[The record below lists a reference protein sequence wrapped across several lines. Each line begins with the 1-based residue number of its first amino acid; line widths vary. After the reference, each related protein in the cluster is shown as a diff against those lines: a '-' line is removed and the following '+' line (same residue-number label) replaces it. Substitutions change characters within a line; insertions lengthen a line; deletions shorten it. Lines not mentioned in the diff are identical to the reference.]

1 MGEVA
6 AVDNSGY
13 EECIGALEH
22 HLHDL
27 FSSVRVPG
35 DEFVYSPSTE
45 MFNQLDD
52 YCDESAF
59 HEARPPMLI
68 MDESGCGKSALLSN
82 WLHRRRQK
90 SQARKS
96 SQSSE
101 FVFWH
106 AVGCTRQSTNV
117 HSLIRRL
124 MHDLKN
130 KFGLDRD
137 VPFAQDRLSWE
148 LPRFFEMASRKGKF
162 IVILDGVHRLVTN
175 DDAEAG
181 LAWLPLDFPPNMRI
195 IISATAKRSILAQ
208 PYLSSSMSIASVG
221 SLGGGGSQDSVNTK
235 LQSLEPE
242 QKYHGEK
249 GAKILAELDRRKW
262 KHIRVRSLERL
273 QCRAIL
279 ENYITKSVRADAIS
293 MTTGPFLTAEP
304 SAINEASNSLGFLLF
319 DTQVSRLLTHS
330 HGGEPQFL
338 RLFIKSLHYAANR
351 GFSVWHVMDDWL
363 KADSVSALVTRIL
376 RTIESGYSPSS
387 TQVRQDTRQTE
398 NAGGLSALRLLYAW
412 HPVFRDMPEEKGKHD
427 LLGNLEM
434 SKDTTTKHTNKA
446 HPQHGGEAG
455 VTLSEKVKDNL
466 GDQQWLALGGYA
478 ESVLMDTKASITGS
492 IAASVQEIQDKTS
505 EHHESAISET
515 KTSAIAGMMHPMD
528 FIDTSIKIFDRD
540 SDAKKAT
547 KLKEEKRKKN
557 QQEYNARVAQHAAA
571 EAKSNELQKQE
582 SKKGP
587 AEEAKHRDA
596 AAEEKA
602 PNVDVDL
609 DKLPQYM
616 QGGMGVSGL
625 GTILGNALALLY
637 VARHGLKESEIW
649 GLLASLHE
657 ESLHNIL
664 GNEASNASLSHSV
677 SAHKGMHM
685 HELEVETIL
694 KVCYVARGELE
705 DLCRAEDLAHSGLIT
720 QQRLV
725 AVLSRLHT
733 DLNSEDV
740 RRLLVATEI
749 YHEENHLLAQAAE
762 VDYNDLIGRVV
773 SIIEK
778 KTASAAA
785 AAAVGGGPGGGGAR
799 PKGDGGA
806 KTPAS
811 KSSKKS
817 KTTKISSLGPVLE
830 ESLLS
835 ILIALGVLHS
845 PDNQVLVLPSDSEFI
860 RQVVYEDYVKGRGG
874 EAVWHGHLIKHFQQ
888 EVNSMRRCEELPWHL
903 QICRRWHTM
912 KECLVDLSTFKMMYD
927 SSDLRDEFMAYWVI
941 LTEGPMF
948 VTDESHRSAMIA
960 RQKQAE
966 EALRGDRRDPEL
978 NRVLME
984 LDMAAALG
992 LSEKAART
1000 MLLQN
1005 QVSCFDVVEEFNR
1018 SVELWV
1024 QRIRPTVTEINT
1036 KILHIAR
1043 FLAEFSKKCSP
1054 QPNFMRLTINIDVLT
1069 LFGVNFDILK
1079 QLDPEAMGDTE
1090 LQVDVF
1096 GKPIQPDADDKK
1108 KKEEFPSSKHLS
1120 GNYYCYLRWM
1130 WVQFP
1135 WLGLQR
1141 TLDVGSILDIGGLSS
1156 VLAAVAA
1163 GHGKV
1168 KIRDGALS
1176 EDEANLLAAE
1186 GEPGNSA
1193 ASKAKK
1199 NSLAVARST
1208 RLWDVKK
1215 SDPSVPLFLPSSFR
1229 KNASVNATL
1238 LPQKVTDVMDL
1249 SLRQIRDDIAN
1260 ASAVRDRMPPKFRR
1274 SMDQEHAVMKEIPHA
1289 EHCTRSVKRGTLFP
1303 TLHAHIERK
1312 NKEAMNDDEKYSTA
1326 LLAMR
1331 RGGPGL
1337 QLEKSLDDNLKELA
1351 EAEQMRAWN
1360 DRRGGAL
1367 PIGSEKELE
1376 YEQEFER
1383 TVKLRAIAN
1392 KMVTLRRQRSGI
1404 HEGLAKSV
1412 ETREVQDEEIAAFML
1427 SGEAAIEQLKEKLH
1441 SMTNALDEGKRLN
1454 NGYKLLIE
1462 MLQYNPPFNEKHVKQ
1477 QQQQVEL
1484 ARQQLADLSALR
1496 HKMYTDAERDDKV
1509 KKKQIHTKVTYF
1521 REARANMRRKMD
1533 QKIAEHDSTMGRAG
1547 SSSRYGS
1554 ADEVEGGDH
1563 HHGHHKHHHHHHH
1576 HPGGHALEE
1585 GSLAES
1591 DSSSKEME
1599 EEARKKREEEMKY
1612 ANETPKERMKRLRK
1626 ERESKFVPVT
1636 EFKYDATALQSGVL
1650 KTLFKPHEEIVIEA
1664 DRNAKKAQSKMM
1676 YDFAMEKTGSTSDEE
1691 LVDRFM
1697 SSKKLTESLLAQ
1709 QTIVDSRLAQLRI
1722 TFDDLKSGGSGDK
1735 HDISEELPSEDEE
1748 THDARF
1754 YESQLFER
1762 EMHMAS
1768 MQRQLENAVGKINEV
1783 RTGVTHL
1790 MNMLVVNNKMLHN
1803 LPKSRPPRVEGDESV
1818 AKGLSWCEERILAIN
1833 ETQMADSSKPK
1844 ANQAGTEGKEKT
1856 LFTRQVELA
1865 EAIEGM
1871 VHASAGE
1878 RPPIDLMSRLR
1889 ESQEAKAPGGMSELL
1904 LNTGE
1909 NVAKL
1914 NSPKSVLVNPRKN
1927 LDDLNDAS
1935 VEELHRKR
1943 DAETE
1948 KFEIDQAE
1956 SRKGMQAAGVHK
1968 FLSEALSTKESTEL
1982 LRKTNLATGRVGRH
1996 AGLGYVLEAYT
2007 SSMKS
2012 SQASEI

>member
-1 MGEVA
+1 MEITDGNDHNDGDEQ
-6 AVDNSGY
+6 
-13 EECIGALEH
+13 CIGALEH

-35 DEFVYSPSTE
+35 DEFVYSPSIE

-68 MDESGCGKSALLSN
+68 MDESGSGKSALLSN

-90 SQARKS
+90 AHARKT

-130 KFGLDRD
+130 KFGLDRN

-148 LPRFFEMASRKGKF
+148 LPRFFEMASKKGKF
-162 IVILDGVHRLVTN
+162 IVILDGIHRLVTN
-175 DDAEAG
+175 EDREAG
-181 LAWLPLDFPPNMRI
+181 LAWLPLEFPPNMRI

-208 PYLSSSMSIASVG
+208 PHLTHGMSMTSTGNLSN
-221 SLGGGGSQDSVNTK
+221 GGSQDSVGTRP
-235 LQSLEPE
+235 QSLEPE

-249 GAKILAELDRRKW
+249 GARILSELDRRKW
-262 KHIRVRSLERL
+262 KHIRVKSLERVQSRL
-273 QCRAIL
+273 IL
-279 ENYITKSVRADAIS
+279 ENYISKSVRADAMS

-304 SAINEASNSLGFLLF
+304 SAINEAANNLGFLLF
-319 DTQVSRLLTHS
+319 DTQVGRLLTHPQ
-330 HGGEPQFL
+330 GGEPQFM
-338 RLFIKSLHYAANR
+338 RLFLKSLHYAANR
-351 GFSVWHVMDDWL
+351 GFSVWHLLDDWL
-363 KADSVSALVTRIL
+363 QADGVSALVTRIL
-376 RTIESGYSPSS
+376 RTIESGYAPSS
-387 TQVRQDTRQTE
+387 VQINQDARMTE
-398 NAGGLSALRLLYAW
+398 HAGGLSALRLLYPW
-412 HPVFRDMPEEKGKHD
+412 HPVFRDMPEERGKHD
-427 LLGNLEM
+427 LLGNPTEAL
-434 SKDTTTKHTNKA
+434 SKDNAAKHTSKA
-446 HPQHGGEAG
+446 HPQHGAADEG
-455 VTLSEKVKDNL
+455 VTLSNKVKENL

-478 ESVLMDTKASITGS
+478 ETVLMDTKVSITGS
-492 IAASVQEIQDKTS
+492 IAASVQEIQDKTTD
-505 EHHESAISET
+505 HHESAISET
-515 KTSAIAGMMHPMD
+515 KTSALAGLLHPMD
-528 FIDTSIKIFDRD
+528 FIDNSIKIFDRENEGKKV
-540 SDAKKAT
+540 AKLQEA
-547 KLKEEKRKKN
+547 KRKKN
-557 QQEYNARVAQHAAA
+557 QQEYNARVAMHAAA
-571 EAKSNELQKQE
+571 AAKNDEAQK
-582 SKKGP
+582 K
-587 AEEAKHRDA
+587 EEAKKGAGEESKGLA
-596 AAEEKA
+596 AGEEKA
-602 PNVDVDL
+602 PNVDLDL

-616 QGGMGVSGL
+616 LGGMGVSGL

-664 GNEASNASLSHSV
+664 GAEASSASLSHSA
-677 SAHKGMHM
+677 SAYKGVHM

-705 DLCRAEDLAHSGLIT
+705 DLCRGEDSAHAGLIT

-725 AVLSRLHT
+725 AVLNRLHD

-740 RRLLVATEI
+740 RRLLVATELH
-749 YHEENHLLAQAAE
+749 YEENHLLAQTAE
-762 VDYNDLIGRVV
+762 VDYIVLIDRVV
-773 SIIEK
+773 GIVEK
-778 KTASAAA
+778 KQAGAAA
-785 AAAVGGGPGGGGAR
+785 AANPAGGASAKGGTTAGAASKGPGS
-799 PKGDGGA
+799 
-806 KTPAS
+806 KT
-811 KSSKKS
+811 SKKG
-817 KTTKISSLGPVLE
+817 KVAKVSSLGPVLE

-835 ILIALGVLHS
+835 ILIAVGVLHS

-860 RQVVYEDYVKGRGG
+860 RQVVYEDYVKARGG
-874 EAVWHGHLIKHFQQ
+874 EAVWHGHLIKHFQ
-888 EVNSMRRCEELPWHL
+888 EENNSMRRCEELPWHL

-912 KECLVDLSTFKMMYD
+912 KDCLVDLNTFKMMYD
-927 SSDLRDEFMAYWVI
+927 SSDLRDEFMAYWVT

-948 VTDESHRSAMIA
+948 VTDDSHRNAMVA

-966 EALRGDRRDPEL
+966 EALRGDRTDPEL

-1024 QRIRPTVTEINT
+1024 QRQRPTVTEINA

-1043 FLAEFSKKCSP
+1043 FLAEFSKKCSA
-1054 QPNFMRLTINIDVLT
+1054 QPNFLRLTISMDVLT
-1069 LFGVNFDILK
+1069 LFGVTFDILK
-1079 QLDPEAMGDTE
+1079 QLDPEAMGDSDVQT
-1090 LQVDVF
+1090 DVF
-1096 GKPIQPDADDKK
+1096 GKTLLPDDSKGA
-1108 KKEEFPSSKHLS
+1108 KKEEFPSQKQLS
-1120 GNYYCYLRWM
+1120 GNYYCFLRFM

-1135 WLGLQR
+1135 WLALQR

-1168 KIRDGALS
+1168 KIRDGALPE
-1176 EDEANLLAAE
+1176 EDANMIADGTDVTGGAV
-1186 GEPGNSA
+1186 

-1229 KNASVNATL
+1229 KSATVTATL

-1249 SLRQIRDDIAN
+1249 SLQRVRDDIAN
-1260 ASAVRDRMPPKFRR
+1260 ASAVRDKMPQKFRR
-1274 SMDQEHAVMKEIPHA
+1274 SMDQEAEVMADIPHS

-1303 TLHAHIERK
+1303 TLHAHIEKK
-1312 NKEAMNDDEKYSTA
+1312 NKEAMNDDEKYATA

-1331 RGGPGL
+1331 RGGPGM
-1337 QLEKSLDDNLKELA
+1337 QLEKSLEDSLKDLA
-1351 EAEQMRAWN
+1351 ETEQMKAWN

-1392 KMVTLRRQRSGI
+1392 KMVTLRRQRAAI
-1404 HEGLAKSV
+1404 HEELSKKV
-1412 ETREVQDEEIAAFML
+1412 DTREAQDEEIAAFML

-1441 SMTNALDEGKRLN
+1441 SMTNALDEGRRLN

-1484 ARQQLADLSALR
+1484 ARQQLTDLSSLR

-1509 KKKQIHTKVTYF
+1509 KKKQIQTKMTYF
-1521 REARANMRRKMD
+1521 REARANLRKKVD
-1533 QKIAEHDSTMGRAG
+1533 QKVAEHEMVMGRAG
-1547 SSSRYGS
+1547 TSDSRHSS
-1554 ADEVEGGDH
+1554 GDAGDGH
-1563 HHGHHKHHHHHHH
+1563 YRGHH
-1576 HPGGHALEE
+1576 LEE
-1585 GSLAES
+1585 ES
-1591 DSSSKEME
+1591 DGSSVLTT
-1599 EEARKKREEEMKY
+1599 EEARKKREEELKF
-1612 ANETPKERMKRLRK
+1612 ANETPKERIKRLKR
-1626 ERESKFVPVT
+1626 ERENKFVPVT
-1636 EFKYDATALQSGVL
+1636 DFKYDAQVLQSGVL
-1650 KTLFKPHEEIVIEA
+1650 KTLFKPHDEVVQEA

-1676 YDFAMEKTGSTSDEE
+1676 YDFVMEKTGSSSDEE
-1691 LVDRFM
+1691 LIDRFL
-1697 SSKKLTESLLAQ
+1697 SSRKLTESLMAQ
-1709 QTIVDSRLAQLRI
+1709 QTIVDSRLAQLRV
-1722 TFDDLKSGGSGDK
+1722 TFDDLKSGGSGEK
-1735 HDISEELPSEDEE
+1735 QLESAEESPAEGEE

-1754 YESQLFER
+1754 YESQLFEHD
-1762 EMHMAS
+1762 MHMAS
-1768 MQRQLENAVGKINEV
+1768 VQRQLESAFGKINEV

-1790 MNMLVVNNKMLHN
+1790 MNMLVMNSKMLHN
-1803 LPKSRPPRVEGDESV
+1803 LPKSRPPSIDGDAGV
-1818 AKGLSWCEERILAIN
+1818 ARCLSWCEERVLAIN
-1833 ETQMADSSKPK
+1833 ETQMADTSKPK
-1844 ANQAGTEGKEKT
+1844 ANASGTEEKEKS

-1878 RPPIDLMSRLR
+1878 RAPQDLMSRLR
-1889 ESQEAKAPGGMSELL
+1889 ESQEAKAAGGMSELL
-1904 LNTGE
+1904 LNTGD

-1914 NSPKSVLVNPRKN
+1914 NSPKSVLVRPRRH
-1927 LDDLNDAS
+1927 LDDLNDSS
-1935 VEELHRKR
+1935 VDELQAKR
-1943 DAETE
+1943 DAEAE
-1948 KFEIDQAE
+1948 KFEKDAAE
-1956 SRKGMQAAGVHK
+1956 SQKGMQAAGIHK
-1968 FLSEALSTKESTEL
+1968 FLSEALSTKESTEM
-1982 LRKTNLATGRVGRH
+1982 LRKTNLATGKVGRH
-1996 AGLGYVLEAYT
+1996 AGLGFVLEAYT
-2007 SSMKS
+2007 SGMQNNPGSTAK
-2012 SQASEI
+2012 E